1 MQAEREVILTARG
14 LKKIEEEL
22 DQLRTVHR
30 KRVADRIRES
40 MHFGEMGENS
50 EFDDAKNEQ
59 AFVEGRIEELRQILA
74 LARVIDSEDVLTDSV
89 GVGTVVRVKDLE
101 TADDWEWTIVGTI
114 EADPAENR
122 ISNESPVGQ
131 ALMGK
136 KIGEIAVVEIPAG
149 LAKYEILEIQQTGMR
164 KRKSCQAQA
173 NKTLREQ
180 TLAGFLLVLGDC
192 YRRHAER
199 HSFGARH
206 WKNT

>member
-40 MHFGEMGENS
+40 MHFGELGENS

-89 GVGTVVRVKDLE
+89 GVGTVVRVKDLRNRRRLGV
-101 TADDWEWTIVGTI
+101 DDS
-114 EADPAENR
+114 R
-122 ISNESPVGQ
+122 H
-131 ALMGK
+131 
-136 KIGEIAVVEIPAG
+136 
-149 LAKYEILEIQQTGMR
+149 
-164 KRKSCQAQA
+164 
-173 NKTLREQ
+173 
-180 TLAGFLLVLGDC
+180 
-192 YRRHAER
+192 YR
-199 HSFGARH
+199 S
-206 WKNT
+206 